1 MEIVNKYFL
10 PIECKQDSISSEF
23 FNMTAHEVSE
33 VRSHIKEV
41 EAYEDF
47 LDPNEPEVIKIDE
60 VTDIPDEIKKR
71 S

>member
-1 MEIVNKYFL
+1 
-10 PIECKQDSISSEF
+10 
-23 FNMTAHEVSE
+23 MTAHEVSE